1 MNAEINERPEKYQ
14 LHKRIYGET
23 DFRVVDLGWWSLG
36 VLILTRGSGLL
47 SLNSCEDL
55 ASLMG
60 QNFQWLSPFPSI
72 YPYGKNQYIILNCN
86 CSFVSQRLRDNLA
99 NSSDNDEENNDQ
111 IINEDEEDD
120 DDEQEENEDE
130 DETNNWLNFFKQLA
144 KNQAYNLTG
153 FERFKMIVKKPK
165 FIKRKFSLMQIKST
179 TPEELFQRK
188 LNLEEYGEALQLA
201 HAYNLD
207 SDLVYQKQWR
217 SKPITESTIND
228 YLVRFSTIYDLV
240 LNPSNAQMRILFVV
254 EQNKKEVVDFARM

>member
-1 MNAEINERPEKYQ
+1 MNAEIIERPEKYQ

-23 DFRVVDLGWWSLG
+23 DFRVIDLGWWSLG

-47 SLNSCEDL
+47 SLNSSEDL

-60 QNFQWLSPFPSI
+60 HNFQWLSPFPSI

-99 NSSDNDEENNDQ
+99 VGSDMDEGNDDQ
-111 IINEDEEDD
+111 INDEDD
-120 DDEQEENEDE
+120 DEEGDDDEEENEDE
-130 DETNNWLNFFKQLA
+130 ANNWLNFFKQLA

-153 FERFKMIVKKPK
+153 LERFKMTVKKPK

-201 HAYNLD
+201 HAYKLD

-228 YLVRFSTIYDLV
+228 YLVLPKSFI
-240 LNPSNAQMRILFVV
+240 ILFF
-254 EQNKKEVVDFARM
+254 KFIML

>member
-1 MNAEINERPEKYQ
+1 MKTENELKPFYNEMNAEITQRPEKYQ

-36 VLILTRGSGLL
+36 VLIFTRGSGLL

-86 CSFVSQRLRDNLA
+86 CSFVSQRLRD
-99 NSSDNDEENNDQ
+99 SSDNDEENN
-111 IINEDEEDD
+111 EDEDD
-120 DDEQEENEDE
+120 DDNDDEQEENEDD
-130 DETNNWLNFFKQLA
+130 DEANNWLNFFKQLA

-153 FERFKMIVKKPK
+153 LDRFKMIVKKPK

-188 LNLEEYGEALQLA
+188 LSLEEYGEALQLA
-201 HAYNLD
+201 HAYKLD

-217 SKPITESTIND
+217 SKPISESTIND
-228 YLVRFSTIYDLV
+228 YLV
-240 LNPSNAQMRILFVV
+240 LF
-254 EQNKKEVVDFARM
+254 QPFP